1 MIVSVILKLKQG
13 LCLVR
18 IDLGPGRRSEKMAD
32 GVPDLA
38 AGAVL
43 ASSDEMPEGS
53 EQVLSH

>member
-1 MIVSVILKLKQG
+1 MILELKQG